1 MSLFN
6 KNTLGAMFACVVV
19 SVVFVLDAVSADQ
32 SDNFVSA
39 KRQFQEIQVA
49 CATAIAEP
57 LNREDIEE
65 LRSCLNGLMLFEVS
79 HQGSDLADTIAND
92 LPLVPDVE
100 WVSRQIEVS
109 SDGNF
114 YVDGRLNSH
123 PIQLQLLLSA
133 DKNTNR

>member
-1 MSLFN
+1 ML
-6 KNTLGAMFACVVV
+6 TYGVDVFA
-19 SVVFVLDAVSADQ
+19 VVFVLDVVSADQ

-65 LRSCLNGLMLFEVS
+65 LRSCLNDLMLFEVS

-100 WVSRQIEVS
+100 WVSRQM
-109 SDGNF
+109 
-114 YVDGRLNSH
+114 Y
-123 PIQLQLLLSA
+123 LQKELVEEQHQHMLRKLF
-133 DKNTNR
+133 